1 MSETTPILHT
11 ALIWH
16 PVNIFFSEIE
26 GTLTYLES
34 SSLYNDMKTA
44 ASNLFNGQGRDVYQ
58 AVLDLH
64 SDKRQHRFVDY
75 VESDRKV
82 C

>member
-1 MSETTPILHT
+1 MGYLKQPSILH
-11 ALIWH
+11 AAQIWH

-34 SSLYNDMKTA
+34 SSSYNDMKTA

-58 AVLDLH
+58 VVLNTLDVR

-75 VESDRKV
+75 VEK
-82 C
+82 